1 MIVIND
7 VDNKIKKYSI
17 CRIKKGCISSSIN
30 IYRSK
35 IKIEEEEEEEKEK
48 ETKIHNDINYYNNNN
63 NNKGNTNLEL
73 NAHLKKLTYIYLHT
87 STHILTHSLVRLSIY
102 NICLKELLYDSI
114 IKKRTGQLYI

>member
-35 IKIEEEEEEEKEK
+35 IKIEEEEEEKEK
-48 ETKIHNDINYYNNNN
+48 ETKIHNDIINYYNN

-73 NAHLKKLTYIYLHT
+73 NAHFKKLTYIYLHT
-87 STHILTHSLVRLSIY
+87 NTHILTHSF
-102 NICLKELLYDSI
+102 D
-114 IKKRTGQLYI
+114 

>member
-35 IKIEEEEEEEKEK
+35 IKIEEEKEK
-48 ETKIHNDINYYNNNN
+48 ETKIHNDINYYNN